1 MGAHDNAECLQ
12 AADRVGTFRRQKLEK
27 EIRDG
32 CGNSGVNQES
42 GRTALTLLGLH
53 VSDDLAYVISRVY
66 ESIQ

>member
-1 MGAHDNAECLQ
+1 
-12 AADRVGTFRRQKLEK
+12 LEK